1 MVLAVALFWVLVFA
15 LNRLYSVRRWPVRQ
29 EVVGVIYAVSTGMML
44 VFTVIFFRREI
55 FESRFIVLVAWGL
68 AMAFVILARLF
79 LRLAHRW
86 LVSRGFGQ
94 HRVILIGPEEE
105 AAPLVNEFK
114 RKPGL
119 GFFVMGVRAAVT
131 QETLSWILRQ
141 KTHGGVDEVILAHP
155 HAHRQES
162 LDLMTFCEQ
171 NHINFFYTAGLFE
184 AATSRLEPH
193 TFAGIPLR
201 SSAHRSMA
209 GGESI
214 NGSLISSPRS
224 CSSSSLLPSNLLSP
238 SFSCA
243 ERQGGIL
250 FRKLPNGHPAQ
261 RVGEGGAIYVPRSV
275 P

>member
-1 MVLAVALFWVLVFA
+1 MKKLDLFFAAVRVPVDAAMIVLAGMSAYWIRVHPGVAAVLPVRFSIDPRELLRVVLVVALFWVLVFA

-184 AATSRLEPH
+184 AATSRLNP
-193 TFAGIPLR
+193 TPSRA
-201 SSAHRSMA
+201 
-209 GGESI
+209 
-214 NGSLISSPRS
+214 SP
-224 CSSSSLLPSNLLSP
+224 
-238 SFSCA
+238 
-243 ERQGGIL
+243 
-250 FRKLPNGHPAQ
+250 
-261 RVGEGGAIYVPRSV
+261 
-275 P
+275 

>member
-119 GFFVMGVRAAVT
+119 GFRHGRASGRHARNVELDSAAEDARRRGRSHLGSSTCAPAGVA
-131 QETLSWILRQ
+131 
-141 KTHGGVDEVILAHP
+141 
-155 HAHRQES
+155 
-162 LDLMTFCEQ
+162 DLMTFA
-171 NHINFFYTAGLFE
+171 NKI
-184 AATSRLEPH
+184 TS
-193 TFAGIPLR
+193 TFL
-201 SSAHRSMA
+201 HRR
-209 GGESI
+209 I
-214 NGSLISSPRS
+214 
-224 CSSSSLLPSNLLSP
+224 
-238 SFSCA
+238 
-243 ERQGGIL
+243 
-250 FRKLPNGHPAQ
+250 
-261 RVGEGGAIYVPRSV
+261 V
-275 P
+275 